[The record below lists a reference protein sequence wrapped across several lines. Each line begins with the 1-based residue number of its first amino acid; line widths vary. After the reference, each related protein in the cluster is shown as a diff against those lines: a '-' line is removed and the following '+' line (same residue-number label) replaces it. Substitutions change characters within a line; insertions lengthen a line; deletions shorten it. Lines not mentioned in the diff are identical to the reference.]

1 MKKQGNISNGAS
13 REVVSLI
20 MVMNFRRS
28 GINLSRI
35 KIIFNTIEFIRN
47 KNKTWIWILKKE
59 KKTENFWVWSKL
71 FVLMLI
77 FCLD

>member
-1 MKKQGNISNGAS
+1 MKKQGNISNGTS
-13 REVVSLI
+13 RKIVSLI
-20 MVMNFRRS
+20 MDMNFRRS
-28 GINLSRI
+28 GLNLSRI